1 VAGPLPRE
9 CAEGAGELIAFEK
22 IRARA
27 VERLGE
33 AELKRRLPKP
43 KSAKELEAVPDDRYL
58 SAMSRRIFQAG
69 LKHSLVDG
77 KWPAFEEVFFG
88 FDLRRVGAM
97 SDEAT
102 EGLMKDERLIRHWGK
117 LKSVQANAV
126 AMREVSPFGKFLAGW
141 PGDNVVG
148 LWDELAKRFD
158 QMGGNSGPMF
168 LRMIGKDTFV
178 ISESVAKA
186 VVEWDVLDHPP
197 KGKKD
202 RLAVQDAFNAWAAET
217 KQPLSVLSMTL
228 AGSVD

>member
-1 VAGPLPRE
+1 VEGPLLRE
-9 CAEGAGELIAFEK
+9 RAQGAGELIFFSK

-43 KSAKELEAVPDDRYL
+43 KTAKELEAV
-58 SAMSRRIFQAG
+58 A
-69 LKHSLVDG
+69 G
-77 KWPAFEEVFFG
+77 KWPAFEEVFHG

-117 LKSVQANAV
+117 LKSVRANAV

-141 PGDNVVG
+141 PADNIVG

-168 LRMIGKDTFV
+168 LRMIGRDTFV